1 MTCREINPGGRAP
14 IELIYLHGIGMQNG
28 LLSDPETLGD
38 GAETLK
44 LAEQR
49 GDDYAPAAARLR
61 RGFFLVSC
69 DDPQRA
75 EGFRLL
81 ATVRAA
87 LLERGIITGAV
98 RLIDFALAKEH
109 ARNGDVDVA
118 IEMLRMVVDD
128 EFAKGAMTFRGNAV
142 AALVETL
149 LRRGGDSDVREAAAA
164 IELLAGVPTE
174 PGFVL
179 YEVHLL
185 RLRALLA
192 QALGDEATYRTLRGR
207 YREMVTSLGFEGHI
221 ASAEAMT

>member
-1 MTCREINPGGRAP
+1 MASPDRA
-14 IELIYLHGIGMQNG
+14 HSRTFVVIG
-28 LLSDPETLGD
+28 
-38 GAETLK
+38 A
-44 LAEQR
+44 
-49 GDDYAPAAARLR
+49 
-61 RGFFLVSC
+61 
-69 DDPQRA
+69 
-75 EGFRLL
+75 
-81 ATVRAA
+81 
-87 LLERGIITGAV
+87 
-98 RLIDFALAKEH
+98 
-109 ARNGDVDVA
+109 VA

-149 LRRGGDSDVREAAAA
+149 LRRGGDSDVREAPAA

-185 RLRALLA
+185 RLRALHA

-207 YREMVTSLGFEGHI
+207 YREMVTSLGFEGHT